1 MRKEVPMITTGD
13 AAPDFTLIRDGG
25 TEITLSAQWPL
36 VLFFYPGDST
46 PTCTTE
52 AQAFSAAVAAFHAK
66 GVKVM
71 GVSRDSLAKH
81 DRFVAKSGLTVPL
94 LVDEDGSVCNAYG
107 VWAEKTT
114 FGKTYMG
121 IVRTTFLIGRDG
133 RILHRWEV
141 ARVKGHVDEVLA
153 AVEATA

>member
-1 MRKEVPMITTGD
+1 MITTGD
-13 AAPDFTLIRDGG
+13 KAPDFTLPRDGG
-25 TEITLSAQWPL
+25 SLVTLSDHWPI

-52 AQAFSAAVAAFHAK
+52 AQGFTAALAAFKAK
-66 GVKVM
+66 GVQVM
-71 GVSRDSLAKH
+71 GLSREGVASH
-81 DRFVAKSGLTVPL
+81 DRFVRKSALAVPL
-94 LVDEDGSVCNAYG
+94 LADEDGAVCNAYG

-133 RILHRWEV
+133 HILHRWEV
-141 ARVKGHVDEVLA
+141 SRVKGHVEEVLA
-153 AVEATA
+153 AVGAMA

>member
-1 MRKEVPMITTGD
+1 MITTGD
-13 AAPDFTLIRDGG
+13 KAPDFTLLRDGG
-25 TEITLSAQWPL
+25 GSVTLSAHWPL

-52 AQAFSAAVAAFHAK
+52 AQQFSAALPAFAAK
-66 GVKVM
+66 GVQVM
-71 GVSRDSLAKH
+71 GVSREGVASH
-81 DRFVAKSGLTVPL
+81 DRFVRKSALTVPL
-94 LVDEDGSVCNAYG
+94 LADEDGALCNAYG

-133 RILHRWEV
+133 RILQRWEV

-153 AVEATA
+153 AVGVMAC